1 MELCELEAMNKIL
14 LQIFPG
20 ENKLGLTFFKKTESF
35 YCPEMSLA
43 GELVHLEGWSLFLTD
58 QNGREREAP
67 G

>member
-14 LQIFPG
+14 LEIFPC
-20 ENKLGLTFFKKTESF
+20 ENKLGLTFLKTESF

-43 GELVHLEGWSLFLTD
+43 GELGPLEGWPLFLTD
-58 QNGREREAP
+58 QNPGREREAT